1 MVIKY
6 LKNELIFSLLAILF
20 LGLTRHYILA
30 SLCVIYTLSMLY
42 LDYKEFK
49 EANKF
54 NRAVKYFQYE
64 RDYILVDTSDDTI
77 AIYSDGAYTLA
88 KFNNNKLESLE
99 RIYSYEPAD
108 KLKSLL
114 VSPKEESFK
123 AYRHGLLAF
132 DNYEAYFTIHY
143 ITDRKLR
150 KKLELISDAMLAG
163 VDGVELL
170 DCCICKDYSTD
181 ITNFQSYALFFYLF
195 VFLFL
200 MISVLSRL

>member
-1 MVIKY
+1 MILKY

-20 LGLTRHYILA
+20 LSLTQHYILA

-49 EANKF
+49 EESQFDYVARQFTYGIDYIVLDTYADTITICRKDSCVVGRFNANKL
-54 NRAVKYFQYE
+54 
-64 RDYILVDTSDDTI
+64 D
-77 AIYSDGAYTLA
+77 
-88 KFNNNKLESLE
+88 SLE
-99 RIYSYEPAD
+99 RTKSCEAVE

-114 VSPKEESFK
+114 VNPNKESFK
-123 AYRHGLLAF
+123 AYGNNYLAF
-132 DNYEAYFTIHY
+132 DKYEIYFTNYY
-143 ITDRKLR
+143 ITDGKLL
-150 KKLELISDAMLAG
+150 KKLKLMRDNMLASAN
-163 VDGVELL
+163 GVELL

-195 VFLFL
+195 IFLFL